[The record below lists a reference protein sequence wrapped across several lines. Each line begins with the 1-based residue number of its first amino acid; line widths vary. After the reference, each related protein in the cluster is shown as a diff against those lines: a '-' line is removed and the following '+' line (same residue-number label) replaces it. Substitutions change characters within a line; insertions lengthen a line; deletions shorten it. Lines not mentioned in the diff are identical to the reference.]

1 MRPSSSRQPGPSTLT
16 LGRRLR
22 RGLRRGL
29 VASTVVL
36 GTSFAALGSVAS
48 VRVAYGQGEA
58 TGATPSVAVPTTAGN
73 AALDSLEAYFTKL
86 ESAKLIDVQT
96 GTIDTLRKELRSAE
110 ALLGE
115 GAFNEAAVALYGMV
129 ASPRFAALSDF
140 VEFQNAE
147 YDLGVALFRSGA
159 FGASVDAFTRIL
171 RRGSS
176 ATYWG
181 PAHRRIVD
189 IALETR
195 DHDRH
200 LALIIK
206 ADKKDDAIPPSAVGE
221 RAYLRARGLY
231 DRQDFDA
238 ADAELTSIS
247 RKSRLYSS
255 ALYLRGVIAARKG
268 KYRRAADAMCEI
280 AGASGTDRFAFVVDD
295 RYFTIKDLARLGLGR
310 LAHEQGNYD
319 DAYYHYFQIPDDSTY
334 LSEALFEAAWAMY
347 QKRELA
353 TARDLTAEFLASFPN
368 SPLWPEAT
376 LLAGYIELADCK
388 FDDSQKLY
396 DALVVKLGPV
406 VAELDA
412 IRQDP
417 NRTEGLFSKALGGW
431 REARQSGDTQSI
443 SSAKTAATDVGSQV
457 QGLLRVDPVFLR
469 LSDAVK
475 GSERAAGEAPGTTQ
489 AWLALRSKLATTKI
503 SGATEGPA
511 SSTVSDNDQVNNDL
525 HALADEARRS
535 LAHLE
540 RGARSGAVPAD
551 VAATERTRLQNI
563 LERINAAEAKAS
575 QATSG
580 TGDATTGSELPNM
593 VARDLAQ
600 ARQLEAAARNLRR
613 DMNRA
618 VQARA
623 VQSVERLFNDT
634 RRVLDKAKLGK
645 IDAVIGQKRKLD
657 IEVQDLAAG
666 RFPAELIGRMWN
678 AGLIGDDEEIWPL
691 EGDFW
696 ADEYEGWR

>member
-1 MRPSSSRQPGPSTLT
+1 MSRLATTVALATTLHALGAVAGIAVANAQSTKLAAVPAGPI
-16 LGRRLR
+16 
-22 RGLRRGL
+22 
-29 VASTVVL
+29 A
-36 GTSFAALGSVAS
+36 GTS
-48 VRVAYGQGEA
+48 
-58 TGATPSVAVPTTAGN
+58 N
-73 AALDSLEAYFTKL
+73 AALDSLETYFSKL
-86 ESAKLIDVQT
+86 EIVKLIDVQT
-96 GTIDTLRKELRSAE
+96 GTIDSLRKELRSAE
-110 ALLGE
+110 TLLGE
-115 GAFNEAAVALYGMV
+115 GSFTEAAVALYGIV
-129 ASPRFAALSDF
+129 ASPRFAALTDF

-181 PAHRRIVD
+181 PAHRRVVD

-200 LALIIK
+200 LALLIK
-206 ADKKDDAIPPSAVGE
+206 ADKKDDALPPSAVGE

-238 ADAELTSIS
+238 ADAELTTIS

-255 ALYLRGVIAARKG
+255 GLYLRGVIAARKG

-280 AGASGTDRFAFVVDD
+280 AGAPGNDRFAFVVDD

-310 LAHEQGNYD
+310 LAHEQGKYD

-376 LLAGYIELADCK
+376 LLAGYVELADCK

-417 NRTEGLFSKALGGW
+417 NRTATLFSKAIGGW
-431 REARQSGDTQSI
+431 REARQTGDSQSLQA
-443 SSAKTAATDVGSQV
+443 AKTKPADIGTQV
-457 QGLLRVDPVFLR
+457 LGLLRVDPIFLR

-489 AWLALRSKLATTKI
+489 AWRVLRTKI
-503 SGATEGPA
+503 ATLKVAGATEGPA
-511 SSTVSDNDQVNNDL
+511 TTTTSENDEVNNDL

-540 RGARSGAVPAD
+540 QGARSGSVPAD
-551 VAATERTRLQNI
+551 VATAERGRLQQI
-563 LERINAAEAKAS
+563 LERITAAENKAS
-575 QATSG
+575 QASAASSDT
-580 TGDATTGSELPNM
+580 TTGSELPNM
-593 VARDLAQ
+593 VARDLEH
-600 ARQLEAAARNLRR
+600 ARQLEVATHNLRR
-613 DMNRA
+613 DMTSA

-623 VQSVERLFNDT
+623 MQAVERLYNDT

-657 IEVQDLAAG
+657 IAVQDLAAG